1 MSNNNLLTSYCFLAS
16 LTENNNDLYKN
27 VFVPVIKRTLS
38 SYNLVLGK
46 QYGTDIDI
54 QNYVQDL
61 YGLNI
66 PLLVIRKLLKSIE
79 NQMSRRERGDTGFKT
94 LENGRCFEIQKY
106 AFLSLER
113 KYKEGLRNANAL
125 QKAFEEYIKEQAVEE
140 EVPSFSDFLT
150 NYKNKISSFFNNKPI
165 EDIAFVDQSFI
176 YHINFLE
183 YIEANNSLLFEIAE
197 SIYIGSI
204 VASLFESNIDFDA
217 KFLSGEIYYLDTQVV
232 LKALDLQNE
241 SETRPIQE
249 LLDLIVETGGKIKIL
264 NITYEEIGYHIQ
276 NTINNF
282 DHNNPIN
289 TINEACNRKG
299 KNKTWLI
306 GINGKLEN
314 YINEELKTTKETIPE
329 DILKKFMKSPDIKEL
344 QKTRKKQANAEHDVI
359 AYLWVRDK
367 RGGVIHT
374 PQKAKIWFLSAN
386 KNLLSFN
393 IINGIQGNVPEITL
407 PDTLTSILWLKNP
420 NKLLLKVKKIGFNEL
435 MATTMRDEIASKEL
449 ISEFDQNIS
458 TIDGIN
464 SEDYNILLTS
474 VAYQSAKSIEKLNQF
489 YYQGQKEKFAVEAYK
504 IIERERKRRMSIQ
517 ETIRKT
523 IDDKSIITEENKVLQ
538 AKIDALETELVAS
551 KKITISIR
559 TELEKLASKV
569 SYQDKYIKRLVI
581 YFFITLII
589 AIGLYFFIKLDLIK
603 WLNYILGLGGLWA
616 FGNFII
622 NLLRVLKIIK

>member
-1 MSNNNLLTSYCFLAS
+1 

-27 VFVPVIKRTLS
+27 VFVPIIKRTLS
-38 SYNLVLGK
+38 SYNLLLGK

-54 QNYVQDL
+54 QNYVREL

-66 PLLVIRKLLKSIE
+66 PLLVIRKLLKSTE
-79 NQMSRRERGDTGFKT
+79 NQMSRRERGDSGFKT
-94 LENGRCFEIQKY
+94 LENGRCFEIKKY
-106 AFLSLER
+106 AFASLER
-113 KYKEGLRNANAL
+113 KYKDGIRNANAL

-150 NYKNKISSFFNNKPI
+150 NYKNKISSFFNGKSI
-165 EDIAFVDQSFI
+165 EDVLFVEQSYI

-197 SIYIGSI
+197 SIYLGSI
-204 VASLFESNIDFDA
+204 VAGFFESNIDFDA
-217 KFLSGEIYYLDTQVV
+217 KFLSGEIYYLDTQIV
-232 LKALDLQNE
+232 LKAIDLQNA
-241 SETRPIQE
+241 SETRPIKE
-249 LLDLIVETGGKIKIL
+249 LLDLIVETGGKLKIL

-306 GINGKLEN
+306 GINGKLEK
-314 YINEELKTTKETIPE
+314 YIDEELKTIKENIPE
-329 DILKKFMKSPDIKEL
+329 DTLKIFMKSSDIKEL

-393 IINGIQGNVPEITL
+393 IKNGIQGNVPEITL

-420 NKLLLKVKKIGFNEL
+420 NKLLVKVKKIGLNEL
-435 MATTMRDEIASKEL
+435 LATTMRDEIASKEL
-449 ISEFDQNIS
+449 ISEFDQNIK
-458 TIDGIN
+458 TIDTIN
-464 SEDYNILLTS
+464 TDDYNILLTS
-474 VAYQSAKSIEKLNQF
+474 VAYQSAKSIEKLNQY
-489 YYQGQKEKFAVEAYK
+489 YYQGQKEKFAIEAYK
-504 IIERERKRRMSIQ
+504 IIERERRRRMNVQ

-523 IDDKSIITEENKVLQ
+523 IDDKSVITAENKALQ
-538 AKIDALETELVAS
+538 SKIDALVSELEAS
-551 KKITISIR
+551 KKITSSLQ
-559 TELEKLASKV
+559 TDLEKLMGKV
-569 SYQDKYIKRLVI
+569 SHQDKYVRRLVM
-581 YFFITLII
+581 YLSITLII
-589 AIGLYFFIKLDLIK
+589 SIGLYIFIKLDLLEWI
-603 WLNYILGLGGLWA
+603 NYILGLGGLWT

>member
-1 MSNNNLLTSYCFLAS
+1 MDNNKLLTSYCFLAS

-27 VFVPVIKRTLS
+27 VFIPVIKRTLS
-38 SYNLVLGK
+38 SYNLVLKK

-54 QNYVQDL
+54 QNYVRDL

-66 PLLVIRKLLKSIE
+66 PLLVIRKLLKSTE
-79 NQMSRRERGDTGFKT
+79 NQMSRRERGDSGFKT

-106 AFLSLER
+106 AFASLER
-113 KYKEGLRNANAL
+113 KYKEGIRNANAL
-125 QKAFEEYIKEQAVEE
+125 QKAFEEYIKEQAIEE
-140 EVPSFSDFLT
+140 DVPSFSDFLT
-150 NYKNKISSFFNNKPI
+150 NYKNKISSFFNGKSI
-165 EDIAFVDQSFI
+165 ENIVFTDQSYI

-183 YIEANNSLLFEIAE
+183 YIEANNSFLFEIAE
-197 SIYIGSI
+197 SVYIGSI
-204 VASLFESNIDFDA
+204 VASFFESTIDFDA
-217 KFLSGEIYYLDTQVV
+217 KFLSGEIYYLDTQIV

-276 NTINNF
+276 NTINYY
-282 DHNNPIN
+282 DHDNPIN

-299 KNKTWLI
+299 KSKAWLI
-306 GINGKLEN
+306 GINGKLEK
-314 YINEELKTTKETIPE
+314 YIDEELKTTKENIPE
-329 DILKKFMKSPDIKEL
+329 DIIKKIMKSSDIKEL
-344 QKTRKKQANAEHDVI
+344 QKTRRKQANAEHDVI

-367 RGGVIHT
+367 RGGVIRT

-420 NKLLLKVKKIGFNEL
+420 NKLLSKVKKIGFNEL
-435 MATTMRDEIASKEL
+435 LATTMRDEIASKEL
-449 ISEFDQNIS
+449 ISEFDQNIK
-458 TIDGIN
+458 TIDGISN
-464 SEDYNILLTS
+464 EDYRILLES

-504 IIERERKRRMSIQ
+504 IIDRERKKRMNIQ

-523 IDDKSIITEENKVLQ
+523 RHDKFSITEENKALQ
-538 AKIDALETELVAS
+538 IKIETLISELEAS
-551 KKITISIR
+551 QKDTASIK

-569 SYQDKYIKRLVI
+569 NYQDKYVKRLII
-581 YFFITLII
+581 YFLITLLIS
-589 AIGLYFFIKLDLIK
+589 IGLYLFIKLDLFN
-603 WLNYILGLGGLWA
+603 WLNYIIGLGGLWT

-622 NLLRVLKIIK
+622 NLLRILKITK